1 MSSHKSDGGRIPRL
15 KDVASQSRI
24 VSSPAMA
31 SARSFTSPAELSSR
45 PQIPRPTN
53 VFTKTTRASS
63 MSSAEES
70 RPSVA
75 GSIPSRTPPG
85 QHVRPPIPPPAT
97 TQPLPSKPL
106 HMTSDRSA
114 QEALHMAV
122 EPLSAPEIAKQNP
135 APSRPRNVLRRKAP
149 TIGQHTAKNKPPP
162 ERIRPEKLNVVIPDN
177 PPIGHTAG
185 SGFFQSHASETDLA
199 NKLATPMASQD
210 NLSSIVQD
218 HRAHTGPKELASLR
232 TTTINT
238 QNLPPPTPIIPSAS
252 SPSTRYSDSPG
263 VWSRTSTPTTL
274 SSYSPGIVH
283 PVKVPRLR
291 QASPSQSRLPVFSH
305 QAQQASPAS
314 SRAAS
319 GTTKSPL
326 LASSTSSRTSI
337 VENEA
342 VQPVSKP
349 SMTSMANSYNSHLP
363 RKASTSSVA
372 NSVRKENTNQD
383 TSPKTERRTSGI
395 WSHGFRDAAMMRGAI
410 QIPSRPTREGT
421 HQLVLEPSPVVQS
434 NISPKAV
441 TGHKRRGSGE
451 KSPIVERLSGWN
463 RSAATSV
470 DSLHSHASSKSN
482 ITPRIPTSPDL
493 SRKPPPSMLTN
504 EAKPQ
509 QDATSPGKSRAF
521 GLFTKRSKPDLDARS
536 EGRSARKGPV
546 AGTGHEGYGRYAQR
560 GRKSSVSSNTSRAR
574 STSTTRSGPKSVASS
589 KGSTR
594 GRPELDLDDFLL
606 DRLEPVIIR
615 GGDMD
620 GMAFARRPSE
630 QSTSGLSTASTSNL
644 TVQSKVSVS
653 PGCSTETLAS
663 SRVSADPAES
673 IIKSLGRQEPLGKPE
688 VASTRSEE
696 KGPKGVKSPASH
708 SIQGLHQANLDIRA
722 TRPRASDEVKNPQ
735 KQSRRGLGIKWNIFQ
750 RKQSADK
757 TDTKIS
763 TPPAPKLHA
772 TVSRAVAQRPVAHY
786 AMIDIDSDPL
796 EEIVHNVE
804 NSPPTEDEDISSPV
818 QVPPALNIK
827 KPTESILLPSPPML
841 HDALFRDQ
849 PQSPKVYFDKSLVP
863 QGPETEETKVEEER
877 PSRLASVGRIP
888 RVVSRRE
895 RPHKPAI
902 QSFSRPFSVAQS
914 PSVPAPVVDM
924 PGDMSFSSIFTPET
938 RYESPSQPAD
948 YKFDLTNPFK
958 DPLKG
963 SVLDFIAGPYSK
975 EEFMSFFPRKDSLL
989 STSSGS
995 DSLAAV
1001 TAVIPKPESE
1011 LTEDEVW
1018 GEYDDLIDHVLS
1030 PQTTSTV
1037 FETESEADH
1046 KLELATMASRT
1057 LQAELNGRQDLSTL
1071 VKPAV
1076 EFTPSSPQSST
1087 GSVRLR
1093 RSKIAPE
1100 LHSSLTLSSQ
1110 PSYSDIIA
1118 SYGDDRSETSVMER
1132 DTGDKSLAP
1141 NPVVE
1146 QQSGLLSSTTLVSSP
1161 SFEIVRQRNT
1171 VLFDI
1176 AERDREGPTAF
1187 TNIRSGSLMTSRW
1200 LSFGRVLFSPAHNH
1214 AKGTDKERVLV
1225 VDGLGND
1232 DWSFYC
1238 SLTYPNA
1245 EVYSLSDAPKPT
1257 ASKHPEAWQPPSNHH
1272 TIHHPSLD
1280 DPLPFPRAFFAA
1292 TVLRFPAACSERAQD
1307 NIVSEC
1313 KRVLRAGGYM
1323 EMSILDLDMVNMG
1336 IRTRKAVRKLKERTY
1351 ISDPNISLKPASDS
1365 IQRLLGR
1372 HGFDNLRRCMVR
1384 IPVAGMIVR
1393 TSASSTST
1401 SSSDPSAT
1409 TTSPSAPFS
1418 PLTGLSAAARAKAKA
1433 HGKSSSNDTDLSL
1446 GDLLSDP
1453 SPSPSNDESIRK
1465 IVAKVGRWWYTRCYE
1480 IPVLPNGD
1488 VALSIWSERKIL
1500 RECQHRGTGF
1510 RLWIA
1515 YAQKPSEKRR
1525 TASV

>member
-24 VSSPAMA
+24 VSSPAMN
-31 SARSFTSPAELSSR
+31 SARPSDSSAEMLSR
-45 PQIPRPTN
+45 PQIPRSTN
-53 VFTKTTRASS
+53 FFAKSTRASS
-63 MSSAEES
+63 MSNAEES
-70 RPSVA
+70 RHNVA
-75 GSIPSRTPPG
+75 RSIPSRIPAG
-85 QHVRPPIPPPAT
+85 QHVRPSIPPRAT
-97 TQPLPSKPL
+97 THPLPPKSL
-106 HMTSDRSA
+106 HLTPDQSA
-114 QEALHMAV
+114 HQTFHMAV
-122 EPLSAPEIAKQNP
+122 EPLSAPEIATQNP

-149 TIGQHTAKNKPPP
+149 TIGQYTAKNKPSPD
-162 ERIRPEKLNVVIPDN
+162 RIRPEKLNVVIPDN
-177 PPIGHTAG
+177 PPIGHSG
-185 SGFFQSHASETDLA
+185 SGFFKSHASETDLA
-199 NKLATPMASQD
+199 KRLASPMASQD
-210 NLSSIVQD
+210 NISSIVQD
-218 HRAHTGPKELASLR
+218 HQGHTGPKELASLR

-238 QNLPPPTPIIPSAS
+238 QNLPPPTPLIPSAS

-305 QAQQASPAS
+305 QAQQMSAS
-314 SRAAS
+314 SGREVPVP
-319 GTTKSPL
+319 TKSPL

-342 VQPVSKP
+342 MQPVSKS
-349 SMTSMANSYNSHLP
+349 SMSSLINTSNSHLP

-372 NSVRKENTNQD
+372 NSSRKENAKHDANV
-383 TSPKTERRTSGI
+383 KAENRVSGFV
-395 WSHGFRDAAMMRGAI
+395 SHRPRDVSMTRSVVQA
-410 QIPSRPTREGT
+410 PPRPTREGT

-441 TGHKRRGSGE
+441 TGHKRRGSAD
-451 KSPIVERLSGWN
+451 KSPIAERISNWN

-470 DSLHSHASSKSN
+470 DSLHSRASSN

-493 SRKPPPSMLTN
+493 SRKLPRISTT
-504 EAKPQ
+504 EVKPQ
-509 QDATSPGKSRAF
+509 QDIASPGKSRAF
-521 GLFTKRSKPDLDARS
+521 GLFTKRSKPEMDDRS
-536 EGRSARKGPV
+536 EGRLARKGPV

-560 GRKSSVSSNTSRAR
+560 GRKSSVSSNTSRGR
-574 STSTTRSGPKSVASS
+574 STSTTRSGPKSVGSS
-589 KGSTR
+589 KSSKSS
-594 GRPELDLDDFLL
+594 RPELDLDDFLL

-620 GMAFARRPSE
+620 GRPFARRPSE
-630 QSTSGLSTASTSNL
+630 QSTSGISTASTSNL
-644 TVQSKVSVS
+644 TVQSKISES

-663 SRVSADPAES
+663 SRASADPGES
-673 IIKSLGRQEPLGKPE
+673 IVKNLGRQETLEKPAIANTRPE
-688 VASTRSEE
+688 NDPKRVQATASR
-696 KGPKGVKSPASH
+696 
-708 SIQGLHQANLDIRA
+708 SIQGLHQANLDIRS
-722 TRPRASDEVKNPQ
+722 TRPIPSSDVQSSQ
-735 KQSRRGLGIKWNIFQ
+735 KQAKRGLGIKWNIFQ
-750 RKQSADK
+750 RKQPTDK
-757 TDTKIS
+757 SNAQVS

-772 TVSRAVAQRPVAHY
+772 TVSRTVAHRSVAHY

-796 EEIVHNVE
+796 EEIVHTVE
-804 NSPPTEDEDISSPV
+804 KSPPTEDEDPSSPV

-827 KPTESILLPSPPML
+827 KATESILLPSPPML
-841 HDALFRDQ
+841 HDALFKDQ
-849 PQSPKVYFDKSLVP
+849 PQSPKVYFDKKLVP
-863 QGPETEETKVEEER
+863 QSPETKVEEER

-895 RPHKPAI
+895 RPHKPAL

-914 PSVPAPVVDM
+914 PSMPAPVVDK
-924 PGDMSFSSIFTPET
+924 PGDLSFSPIFTPDS
-938 RYESPSQPAD
+938 RYDSPSKPRD

-975 EEFMSFFPRKDSLL
+975 EEFMSFFPRKDSIM

-1001 TAVIPKPESE
+1001 TAVIPEPLSQ
-1011 LTEDEVW
+1011 LTEDEIW

-1037 FETESEADH
+1037 FESESDGDH

-1057 LQAELNGRQDLSTL
+1057 LQAELNGQQAQSTL
-1071 VKPAV
+1071 EKPAV
-1076 EFTPSSPQSST
+1076 EFTPSSPHSST

-1100 LHSSLTLSSQ
+1100 LHTSLTLSSQ
-1110 PSYSDIIA
+1110 PSYSEIIA
-1118 SYGDDRSETSVMER
+1118 SYCDDRSETGTVEKEAEN
-1132 DTGDKSLAP
+1132 KSLAP

-1146 QQSGLLSSTTLVSSP
+1146 QPSGLLSSTALVSSP
-1161 SFEIVRQRNT
+1161 SFEICRQRNT

-1176 AERDREGPTAF
+1176 AERDREGPTAH

-1214 AKGTDKERVLV
+1214 AKGADQERILV

-1245 EVYSLSDAPKPT
+1245 QVYSLSDGPKPT

-1272 TIHHPSLD
+1272 TIHHASLN

-1292 TVLRFPAACSERAQD
+1292 TVLRFPAACSDRAQD
-1307 NIVSEC
+1307 NIISEC
-1313 KRVLRAGGYM
+1313 KRVLRSGGYL

-1351 ISDPNISLKPASDS
+1351 ISDPHISLKPTSDS

-1401 SSSDPSAT
+1401 TSSSSNPSAT
-1409 TTSPSAPFS
+1409 VLSPPSSTPFS
-1418 PLTGLSAAARAKAKA
+1418 PLTGLAAAAKAKAKA
-1433 HGKSSSNDTDLSL
+1433 HGKSSSSDTDLSL

-1453 SPSPSNDESIRK
+1453 SSNDESIRK

-1480 IPVLPNGD
+1480 LPVLPNGD
-1488 VALSIWSERKIL
+1488 VALSIWSERRIL